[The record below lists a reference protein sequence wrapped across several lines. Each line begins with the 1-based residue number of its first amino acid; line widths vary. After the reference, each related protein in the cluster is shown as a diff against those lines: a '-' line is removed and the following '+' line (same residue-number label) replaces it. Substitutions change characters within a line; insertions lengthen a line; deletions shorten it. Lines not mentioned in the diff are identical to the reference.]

1 MVRELDMLLDS
12 IEGKGGF
19 KDACI
24 LAQKSSVEALEKG
37 IDNLSK
43 QCTMWKVISQA
54 YVGELNDFILDRISF
69 MEAELIWVQGSSSSS
84 IFSNFATYY
93 AVVNEG

>member
-1 MVRELDMLLDS
+1 MLLDS

-19 KDACI
+19 QDACI

-37 IDNLSK
+37 IDTLSN

-54 YVGELNDFILDRISF
+54 YVGGLNDFILDRISF
-69 MEAELIWVQGSSSSS
+69 MEAELIWV
-84 IFSNFATYY
+84 
-93 AVVNEG
+93 